1 MTSSPATSP
10 SRAGAANALTS
21 SHASGAP
28 SEPCLGAPFSVLILD
43 RIVPTGW
50 RRATTAR
57 LTEER
62 FFMVTSLALLRKT
75 RLRGRGRPARVV
87 KLARFSNPREP
98 QHCPLLDA
106 VIRVWTV
113 APSTKLQMIDEVLD
127 K

>member
-10 SRAGAANALTS
+10 SRAGAANTLTS

-62 FFMVTSLALLRKT
+62 FFMVTSWSALAERSSVDGAAL
-75 RLRGRGRPARVV
+75 PAW
-87 KLARFSNPREP
+87 LIAGFSNPREP
-98 QHCPLLDA
+98 QYCPLLDA

>member
-21 SHASGAP
+21 SHASGA
-28 SEPCLGAPFSVLILD
+28 SSDPCLGAPFSVLIVD

-57 LTEER
+57 LTER
-62 FFMVTSLALLRKT
+62 FFMVTSWFRACGT
-75 RLRGRGRPARVV
+75 QLRGRAALPAW
-87 KLARFSNPREP
+87 LIAGFSNPREP

-106 VIRVWTV
+106 AIRVWTV